1 MICPK
6 CGEVNSESFR
16 FCGMCGTPLE
26 ARRPASTPT
35 LDPLSAFPSK
45 VSPRVTTAAD
55 SIKPA
60 VAEAVARHVNKPV
73 PPISGPSMLGLNQ
86 PVADESMPSPT
97 SASQSVS
104 SQSRAVYTTPAPP
117 SIDLLRETSFSSFDA
132 FMEPEKPKTSV
143 GRILLLLVLLAGLGI
158 AGWWAYTN
166 YLGATESRKLQTAIS
181 NADEAPAGNTAQK
194 SAAPPTDETKD
205 RPSTKSAAPGE
216 TASDNSSSQTSP
228 SPATAPA
235 AATDSQPGSAAPNPT
250 AADTEANS
258 AAPAKQ
264 TPATAPISPTPTSI
278 PKTSP
283 AHKLAPKHEPL
294 MAAARPPSRPEP
306 AAADTGDAA
315 FRRGE
320 AYLYG
325 RGIRENCDEAVKNLK
340 IASAQSNAK
349 ARSTF
354 GTMYATGHCV
364 PRDLPTSYLWFAL
377 ALRADPTNQILEKDL
392 NAVWN
397 QMTPPERQQATRM
410 KQ

>member
-1 MICPK
+1 LGEIVICPK
-6 CGEVNSESFR
+6 CGEDNSENFR

-26 ARRPASTPT
+26 ARRPPGAPA
-35 LDPLSAFPSK
+35 LDPLSAFPPKISTK
-45 VSPRVTTAAD
+45 VPTATD

-60 VAEAVARHVNKPV
+60 VAEAVARHINKPV

-86 PVADESMPSPT
+86 PIADQPIPTHASP
-97 SASQSVS
+97 SQSVPAHPS
-104 SQSRAVYTTPAPP
+104 AAHTTPAPT
-117 SIDLLRETSFSSFDA
+117 SIDLLRETSFSGFDS
-132 FMEPEKPKTSV
+132 FMEPEEPKTGV
-143 GRILLLLVLLAGLGI
+143 GRILLLLALLAGLGI

-166 YLGATESRKLQTAIS
+166 YVGATESRKLQAAIS
-181 NADEAPAGNTAQK
+181 NADEAPAGNVAQK
-194 SAAPPTDETKD
+194 PVAPPEESKD
-205 RPSTKSAAPGE
+205 TPSTKSASPDAAAG
-216 TASDNSSSQTSP
+216 DNSSTQTNP
-228 SPATAPA
+228 PPA
-235 AATDSQPGSAAPNPT
+235 AADSQSGRAAPNSK

-264 TPATAPISPTPTSI
+264 RAATAPTPPAATPT

-283 AHKLAPKHEPL
+283 AHKTAPKHEPL
-294 MAAARPPSRPEP
+294 VAAARAPSRPEP
-306 AAADTGDAA
+306 AAPDTGDAA

-320 AYLYG
+320 AFLYG
-325 RGIRENCDEAVKNLK
+325 RGTHENCDEAVKNLK

-377 ALRADPTNQILEKDL
+377 ALRVDPTNQILEKDL

>member
-1 MICPK
+1 
-6 CGEVNSESFR
+6 
-16 FCGMCGTPLE
+16 MCGTPLE
-26 ARRPASTPT
+26 ARRPSGAPA
-35 LDPLSAFPSK
+35 LDPLSVFPPK
-45 VSPRVTTAAD
+45 ISPGVTTAAD

-60 VAEAVARHVNKPV
+60 VAEVVARHVNKTV

-86 PVADESMPSPT
+86 PVADQPTPTQTSPT
-97 SASQSVS
+97 QSVRTQPS
-104 SQSRAVYTTPAPP
+104 AAHTTPALT
-117 SIDLLRETSFSSFDA
+117 SVDLLRETSFSSFDS
-132 FMEPEKPKTSV
+132 FMEPEEPKRGV

-166 YLGATESRKLQTAIS
+166 YVGATESRKLQTAIS
-181 NADEAPAGNTAQK
+181 SADEAPAGNATQK
-194 SAAPPTDETKD
+194 PVPSPEEPKD
-205 RPSTKSAAPGE
+205 TPSTKSPAPDA
-216 TASDNSSSQTSP
+216 TAPDNSSVQANP
-228 SPATAPA
+228 SPAATPPTAA
-235 AATDSQPGSAAPNPT
+235 DSLSGSAAPNSKAP
-250 AADTEANS
+250 DTEANS
-258 AAPAKQ
+258 AAPSKQ
-264 TPATAPISPTPTSI
+264 GVATAPTPPAPTPT

-283 AHKLAPKHEPL
+283 AHKTTPKHEPL
-294 MAAARPPSRPEP
+294 VAAARAPSRPEP
-306 AAADTGDAA
+306 AAPDTGDAA

-325 RGIRENCDEAVKNLK
+325 RGIHQNCDEAVKNLK
-340 IASAQSNAK
+340 VASAQSNAK

-377 ALRADPTNQILEKDL
+377 ALRVDPTNQILEKDL